1 MTSVFACQRMIDD
14 SLYSSDIMNKDCT
27 LYSGKKNRIFLP
39 LLFTYGTT
47 RIISLYTIDFLK
59 RQLVFKH
66 FNNLISK
73 FDCVTD
79 FNILNVFAS

>member
-14 SLYSSDIMNKDCT
+14 SLYSSDIMNKDYT
-27 LYSGKKNRIFLP
+27 LYSGKKHNFLP
-39 LLFTYGTT
+39 LLFTYRTT